1 MKLLSPI
8 ILGLIVFSIGMF
20 YFKLITWLKLRKFTH
35 IIKGIV
41 DDIKI
46 IDGKLFFL
54 IKWTIPEKLRH
65 LNPGNELENGIQY
78 YHHYIMNA
86 PKFNNNQ
93 KEFEY
98 VNQFINKH
106 NGRNFYLKAQLDNG
120 VIRQLTALENPG
132 KWVII
137 YGLLIIGSI
146 YLLLK
151 INHLI

>member
-8 ILGLIVFSIGMF
+8 ILSLIVFCIGMC
-20 YFKLITWLKLRKFTH
+20 YFKLIAWLKLRKFTH
-35 IIKGIV
+35 IIKGTV

-46 IDGKLFFL
+46 INGKLFFI
-54 IKWTIPEKLRH
+54 IKWIIPEKLRN

-86 PKFNNNQ
+86 PKFADNQ

-98 VNQFINKH
+98 INQFINKH

-120 VIRQLTALENPG
+120 IIRDLTALENPG
-132 KWVII
+132 KWVLIC
-137 YGLLIIGSI
+137 GLLLMILI
-146 YLLLK
+146 YFLLK
-151 INHLI
+151 INRLI